1 MNARMCPGI
10 LFAFFTS
17 PLAAQIDLDARV
29 PPGGGSAFNLQSV
42 VFNGSGCP
50 QGQGTSYQIQGD
62 VLWIKF
68 PDQLTAESGLDSSP
82 ADRRKN
88 CIATV
93 RFANSLQTYAIESIA
108 FAGYASLSDDASATI
123 QTSWSYEGQGQTG
136 SLSFTR
142 EGPAEGQW
150 ISNFSQPIHPTQ
162 LLWKPCALDRALNIN
177 SSVLVSGASTDHA
190 LANLQVVGLRF
201 KRKNCLGIGY

>member
-10 LFAFFTS
+10 LFAFFTY

-29 PPGGGSAFNLQSV
+29 PPGGGAAFKLQSI

-50 QGQGTSYQIQGD
+50 QGQGTSHQIQGD
-62 VLWIKF
+62 VLWLKF
-68 PDQLTAESGLDSSP
+68 PEQLTAESGPYTSP

-93 RFANSLQTYAIESIA
+93 RFANSLQSYAIESIA
-108 FAGYASLSDDASATI
+108 FAAYTSLPEEVSATI
-123 QTSWSYEGQGQTG
+123 QTSWFYEGQGQTG

-142 EGPAEGQW
+142 EGPAEDAW
-150 ISNFSQPIHPTQ
+150 ISHFSQPVHPGQ

-177 SSVLVSGASTDHA
+177 SSVLVSGTSTDPS
-190 LANLQVVGLRF
+190 LAQLQVVGLRI
-201 KRKNCLGIGY
+201 KRKNCLSIGY